1 MRVNMYKRTI
11 NQPLMEWSQKK
22 DRMPLILRGA
32 RQIGKTTLVENLGKS
47 YAQFLK
53 LNLEIKADRDLF
65 EQDYEIDTLIS
76 AIHFHLKKPIQ
87 PSGDTLLFID
97 EIQSCPK
104 AANYLRYFYEKRNDI
119 HVIAAGSLLETL
131 IDKHISFPVGRVEYL
146 FMYPFSFSEYLLA
159 ADENEAH
166 DIMQQ
171 MPCPEFAHAKLLD
184 LFHHYSLVGGMPAAI
199 KAFLE
204 TKDIL
209 EENKIYENL
218 MIAFMDDV
226 EKYAGNKTMAHVIRH
241 AIAHAPLASGER
253 IHFHGFG
260 NSNYKSR
267 EMGEALRTLEKAMLL
282 QLVYPTTQVSMP
294 AETDHKKSP
303 RLQFLDIGMINHA
316 AGLQKYYFQLND
328 LNTIYRGHIIESVVG
343 QELLAMHSH
352 IQKPLKFWVREKAQS
367 TAEVDYVLAHEKY
380 LIPIEVKSGETGT
393 LKSLMQFMEDANHD
407 IAIRLYAG
415 KIKTDELKTPS
426 GKKFKLLSLP
436 YYLVSQ
442 LESYLGTFYSIFRKK
457 ARKYG
462 RT

>member
-1 MRVNMYKRTI
+1 MYKRTI
-11 NQPLMEWSQKK
+11 YQELEKWSAKA
-22 DRMPLILRGA
+22 DRKPLILRGA
-32 RQIGKTTLVENLGKS
+32 RQVGKTTIVADFAKNYGT
-47 YAQFLK
+47 FLS
-53 LNLEIKADRDLF
+53 LNLELKADRDLF
-65 EQDYEIDTLIS
+65 EQDYSIGDLIS
-76 AIHFHLKKPIQ
+76 AIHFRLNKPIQ
-87 PSGDTLLFID
+87 NAGTILLFID

-104 AANYLRYFYEKRNDI
+104 AASMLRYFFEERNDI

-146 FMYPFSFSEYLLA
+146 FMHPMSFSEYLLA
-159 ADENEAH
+159 ANEHEAH
-166 DIMQQ
+166 AVLRKI
-171 MPCPEFAHAKLLD
+171 PCPDFAHQTLLE
-184 LFHHYSLVGGMPAAI
+184 LFHQYTLIGGMPEAVT
-199 KAFLE
+199 AFLNK
-204 TKDIL
+204 KDIL
-209 EENKIYENL
+209 ACNAVYENL
-218 MIAFMDDV
+218 FISFMDDV
-226 EKYAGNKTMAHVIRH
+226 EKYASNKTMAQVIRH
-241 AIAHAPLASGER
+241 AIAHAPLSSGDR

-352 IQKPLKFWVREKAQS
+352 IQKPLKFWVRGKAQS

-426 GKKFKLLSLP
+426 ERKFKLLSLP

-442 LESYLGTFYSIFRKK
+442 IPAYLQTHF
-457 ARKYG
+457 
-462 RT
+462 